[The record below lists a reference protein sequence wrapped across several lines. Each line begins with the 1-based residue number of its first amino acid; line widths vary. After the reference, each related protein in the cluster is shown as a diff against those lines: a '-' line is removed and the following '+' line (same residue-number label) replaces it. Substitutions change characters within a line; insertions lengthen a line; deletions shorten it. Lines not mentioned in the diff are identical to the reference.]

1 MCLCRYGDVDIHKKY
16 LDFCHLHALLCP
28 GNAEVWLKVILIGEI
43 ALPLPQ
49 EQKIQLL
56 MVFLFIITEPFF
68 FH

>member
-1 MCLCRYGDVDIHKKY
+1 MWLSIKNTLISVIYVHC
-16 LDFCHLHALLCP
+16 FP